1 MNNKFFFIKLQ
12 SVIPFISLF
21 SFAVICSCSTTP
33 TVVEG
38 DIIGSA
44 ISSKTEVLLLPPT
57 IKFEHVANGKLT
69 PEQRSG
75 VNEIEEWI
83 HGIAEEEIGRK
94 GLSLHFAKKGL
105 AEVGQ
110 QENTTD
116 NNEYLCK
123 KLVLSNIK
131 PSTARD
137 LMQDLCGES
146 TNSAVLAHTLRVK
159 IGQERSTDLVGLP
172 PLYLGVVQRV
182 GMCSSYLRVAIRDC
196 ATGKILWANSVLFRD
211 LPRMENPD
219 FENAIRQLYS
229 ELSTKGE

>member
-1 MNNKFFFIKLQ
+1 M
-12 SVIPFISLF
+12 
-21 SFAVICSCSTTP
+21 
-33 TVVEG
+33 
-38 DIIGSA
+38 
-44 ISSKTEVLLLPPT
+44 LLPP
-57 IKFEHVANGKLT
+57 IVNFEHVANGELT

-75 VNEIEEWI
+75 VNEIAEWI

-94 GLSLHFAKKGL
+94 GFPLRFVGEGM
-105 AEVGQ
+105 AEVDQ
-110 QENTTD
+110 RENTTD
-116 NNEYLCK
+116 NREYLCK
-123 KLVLSNIK
+123 KLVLSNVN

-137 LMQDLCGES
+137 LIQDLCGES

-159 IGQERSTDLVGLP
+159 IGQERSMELVGLP

-182 GMCSSYLRVAIRDC
+182 GMCSSYLRVAVRDC

-229 ELSTKGE
+229 KISTKGE